1 MFDSHLPSANFGLPS
16 NEFFLKRV
24 LPFTEAQLNQP
35 GSGPSPSQGSN
46 KTPETVARLLDDDD
60 NVDKVVDD
68 DNVDKVDDD
77 DNVDKDRPQN
87 TAPKGKDNE
96 HVDLAENPSKD
107 NRSSPHHANIKAGEQ
122 RPALNLSSNLDAN
135 IEFGDRSTLDP
146 SSQQPANIVH
156 FDSFEQAAGFTFGT
170 YTSLFTAAKPRHKR
184 YRLQLILL
192 MYK

>member
-35 GSGPSPSQGSN
+35 GSGPSPSQGPN
-46 KTPETVARLLDDDD
+46 KTPETVARLL
-60 NVDKVVDD
+60 
-68 DNVDKVDDD
+68 DDD

-96 HVDLAENPSKD
+96 HVDVAEDPSKD

-135 IEFGDRSTLDP
+135 IEVVDRSTLDP

-156 FDSFEQAAGFTFGT
+156 FDSFEEAAGFTFGT

-184 YRLQLILL
+184 YRLQ
-192 MYK
+192 